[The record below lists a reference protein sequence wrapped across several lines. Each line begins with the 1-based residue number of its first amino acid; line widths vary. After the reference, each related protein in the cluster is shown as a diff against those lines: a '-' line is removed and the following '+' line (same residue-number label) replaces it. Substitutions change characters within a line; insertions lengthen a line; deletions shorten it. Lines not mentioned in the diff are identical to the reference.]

1 MEIKNIIGN
10 ITLLLDKI
18 SREIW
23 ENGELSSQS
32 KLILKSVDINQL
44 RSYKEQGW
52 QMLIDQISQL
62 PSDQQEAYH
71 AAVDLTFIFID
82 EYFVKDL
89 LDILCDNKGNYIIK
103 KLILRTSQQID
114 KFVEVEDKTPLD
126 EATYQQ
132 LKGNIRKVVRLLNSG
147 QVPSLSPGQIENLKQ
162 QMRGVSREEI
172 GTTMELGRK
181 FLLKALDDPELDN
194 YMQEIP
200 LAWRSELK
208 TLGKSLTNLVFGLFN
223 RDLFYDFFPVVLD
236 MIEQEEA
243 GSKISQK
250 EALDRILPLL
260 TKHLKKWVAQK
271 RLIIQKSPPATSQSK
286 SLNLIQ
292 QHFQL
297 IETSSS
303 QQTQAL
309 QEEVSRLKDRISQLE
324 EQARQ
329 NSNNTKLI
337 EEKKQVQ
344 SQLGRKKKSVRKYST
359 ITKRGKFLPDS
370 PTFSF

>member
-1 MEIKNIIGN
+1 
-10 ITLLLDKI
+10 
-18 SREIW
+18 
-23 ENGELSSQS
+23 
-32 KLILKSVDINQL
+32 
-44 RSYKEQGW
+44 
-52 QMLIDQISQL
+52 MLIDQISQL

-181 FLLKALDDPELDN
+181 FFLKALDDPELDN

-200 LAWRSELK
+200 LA
-208 TLGKSLTNLVFGLFN
+208 
-223 RDLFYDFFPVVLD
+223 
-236 MIEQEEA
+236 
-243 GSKISQK
+243 
-250 EALDRILPLL
+250 
-260 TKHLKKWVAQK
+260 
-271 RLIIQKSPPATSQSK
+271 
-286 SLNLIQ
+286 
-292 QHFQL
+292 
-297 IETSSS
+297 
-303 QQTQAL
+303 
-309 QEEVSRLKDRISQLE
+309 
-324 EQARQ
+324 
-329 NSNNTKLI
+329 
-337 EEKKQVQ
+337 
-344 SQLGRKKKSVRKYST
+344 
-359 ITKRGKFLPDS
+359 
-370 PTFSF
+370 